1 MVNNIIDFILNTF
14 SFLNNLSYGKELLV
28 FIVSILPISELRG
41 GLIAASMLGLNPI
54 PSYIISIIGNLIP
67 IPLVLLFFD
76 KILDFFERKN
86 IFSKFSSYLHRKV
99 DKNKASIEKYG
110 YLGLT
115 IFVGIPLPGTGAWTG
130 CLIASVLD
138 MDKKKSFIAILLGV
152 VMASVIM
159 MIVSF
164 GILKAIF

>member
-14 SFLNNLSYGKELLV
+14 SFLKNLSYRKELLV

-41 GLIAASMLGLNPI
+41 GLMATSMLGLN
-54 PSYIISIIGNLIP
+54 P

-86 IFSKFSSYLHRKV
+86 IFSKFSSYLRRKV

>member
-14 SFLNNLSYGKELLV
+14 SFLKNLSYRKELLV

-41 GLIAASMLGLNPI
+41 GLMATSMLGLN
-54 PSYIISIIGNLIP
+54 P

-86 IFSKFSSYLHRKV
+86 IFSKFSSYLRRKV

-130 CLIASVLD
+130 CLLY